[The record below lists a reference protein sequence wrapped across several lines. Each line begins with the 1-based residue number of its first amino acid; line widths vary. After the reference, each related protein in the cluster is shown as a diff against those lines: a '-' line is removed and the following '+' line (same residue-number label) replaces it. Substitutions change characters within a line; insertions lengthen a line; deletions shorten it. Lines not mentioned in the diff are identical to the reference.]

1 MRSLPLLPVAL
12 CLASAPALAAPSAVK
27 LSWAS
32 ADAATTMAMS
42 WVTPTDLPST
52 IEYGVQSTSEHMLTG
67 PAAALI
73 DGIGWFHELELSGL
87 MPNTTYRYRVGSA
100 GDWSPEYTFK
110 TAPNDGC
117 TPFAFV
123 SLGDA
128 RSQDSRGPSL
138 NWSSIHTEAEAAG
151 AEFFLNGG
159 DLVRE
164 GNDIAQWAQ
173 WLQDSEMVNPR
184 RPMMPAMGN
193 HDDGPGD
200 GNSANYNRLFVL
212 PTNPVTGTEDYYS
225 FVYNNVVVFSLST
238 QTFEDWTAQMQ
249 WLTNVAAQHPDKW
262 KIAFFHHPVYTTQTA
277 LFGISVGHGPNE
289 KGQNAFYAPA
299 FDAAGIDIVVQSHNH
314 IYERFLPLRFDP
326 NDLDNGQQVA
336 QYGNGPGEGRLY
348 VVSGGSGAFLDPL
361 IEGQF
366 QDFGVGSTVRSK
378 DHHFIRIAVAGNT
391 LHYQAI
397 RTNAGNTS
405 GGGTVI
411 DDLTLARPG
420 QDPCIQPGDPDMDM
434 DGYPAS
440 IDCNDQVFDINP
452 GATEIC
458 GNAIDEN
465 CDGTAEP
472 CPPPPVDMD
481 GDGSPAGTD
490 CDDTNPNRYPEHP
503 EVECDGIDNDC
514 DCLEVC
520 DGVETDVCA
529 PAPDAGPAT
538 DATPGPDAE
547 APDATSPVD
556 AGQSA
561 PDAGQP
567 AADAGTPS
575 ATEDAGAAPPPA
587 ADGCG
592 CRDTT
597 GGAGG
602 LAWLLPLGALAL
614 RRRLRR

>member
-514 DCLEVC
+514 DCRADTNG
-520 DGVETDVCA
+520 DGIFCG
-529 PAPDAGPAT
+529 PGDANVDESP
-538 DATPGPDAE
+538 E
-547 APDATSPVD
+547 AC
-556 AGQSA
+556 GLGSA
-561 PDAGQP
+561 CSSIAVSCLGD
-567 AADAGTPS
+567 
-575 ATEDAGAAPPPA
+575 E
-587 ADGCG
+587 CV
-592 CRDTT
+592 CRDQ
-597 GGAGG
+597 
-602 LAWLLPLGALAL
+602 
-614 RRRLRR
+614 